1 MLNSHLYLGDK
12 ATHTENVEICCS
24 LNSEELHR
32 YQVAVPHEK
41 NSKSLKVPTQ

>member
-1 MLNSHLYLGDK
+1 MTTYIQEIK
-12 ATHTENVEICCS
+12 QAIEICHS

-41 NSKSLKVPTQ
+41 NITTLKVPTQ